1 MKKFSFKRFH
11 WVVWLIVLAL
21 CAPTLVWAGGDKDG
35 PWKKYRED
43 DGITGY
49 QRDVAR
55 SKYPETKA
63 ETVINAPM
71 EVLLEVLMD
80 IPSYPKWM
88 YKCKETDFLE
98 QKDRYNRTLYFA
110 QGVPMGSPDR
120 DAVIKAIT
128 VMDFNAGT
136 SVTTLRSIDDYQYK
150 PEENK
155 KSNAVTD
162 SGNNPKS
169 KRQHMIEFS
178 GKFEL
183 RMLDRNRTWVRY
195 TAYTNPGGFA
205 PRFVVK
211 GVIQKVSFE
220 TVREWK
226 RMAKEPNYIEAAKKG
241 IVLPE
246 IEKAI
251 QEGGLKFAKSQ

>member
-1 MKKFSFKRFH
+1 MKTQTCVRFH
-11 WVVWLIVLAL
+11 WIIWLVIVTLCTPVVI
-21 CAPTLVWAGGDKDG
+21 WASAEKDG
-35 PWKKYRED
+35 AWKKYREE
-43 DGITGY
+43 DGIIGY

-80 IPSYPKWM
+80 IPSYPQWM
-88 YKCKETDFLE
+88 HKCKETALLE
-98 QKDRYNRTLYFA
+98 QKDDYNRVLYFA

-120 DAVIKAIT
+120 DAVIKATTI
-128 VMDFNAGT
+128 MDFNAGT
-136 SVTTLRSIDDYQYK
+136 SVTTLRSIDLHLYK
-150 PEENK
+150 PGKN
-155 KSNAVTD
+155 NN
-162 SGNNPKS
+162 SGEYNPNTFEAD
-169 KRQHMIEFS
+169 RQRMIEFS

-220 TVREWK
+220 TVRDWIQ
-226 RMAKEPNYIEAAKKG
+226 MAKKPKYIKAAAKG
-241 IVLPE
+241 IVIPE
-246 IEKAI
+246 LEQALKSGKLTFSKA
-251 QEGGLKFAKSQ
+251 K

>member
-1 MKKFSFKRFH
+1 MKKNTFKRFH
-11 WVVWLIVLAL
+11 WIVWLIVFAL
-21 CAPTLVWAGGDKDG
+21 CAPTVVWAGGDEDG
-35 PWKKYRED
+35 AWKKYRDD

-63 ETVINAPM
+63 ETIINAPM

-80 IPSYPKWM
+80 IPSFPQWM
-88 YKCKETDFLE
+88 YKCKETVFIE
-98 QKDRYNRTLYFA
+98 ETDRYHRTLYFA

-120 DAVIKAIT
+120 DAVIKAT
-128 VMDFNAGT
+128 TDMDFNAGT
-136 SVTTLRSIDDYQYK
+136 SVTTLRSIDGHPYK
-150 PEENK
+150 HEKENK
-155 KSNAVTD
+155 AATSNPD
-162 SGNNPKS
+162 SNQS
-169 KRQHMIEFS
+169 KRQRMIEFS

-183 RMLDRNRTWVRY
+183 RMIDRNRTWVRY

-226 RMAKEPNYIEAAKKG
+226 RMAKEAKYIEMAKKG

-251 QEGGLKFAKSQ
+251 KEGGLKFAKSQ

>member
-1 MKKFSFKRFH
+1 MKTQTCKRFH
-11 WVVWLIVLAL
+11 WVIWLVVIAL
-21 CAPTLVWAGGDKDG
+21 CAPVVVWAGADKDG
-35 PWKKYRED
+35 AWEKYREE

-55 SKYPETKA
+55 SKYPETRA
-63 ETVINAPM
+63 ETVINEPM

-80 IPSYPKWM
+80 IPSYPQWM
-88 YKCKETDFLE
+88 YKCKETALIK
-98 QKDRYNRTLYFA
+98 QKDDYNRVLYFA

-120 DAVIKAIT
+120 DAVIKAT
-128 VMDFNAGT
+128 TLMNFNAGT
-136 SVTTLRSIDDYQYK
+136 SETTLRSIDNYQYEQNK
-150 PEENK
+150 NK
-155 KSNAVTD
+155 KSGD
-162 SGNNPKS
+162 YNPNTYEAD
-169 KRQHMIEFS
+169 RQRMIEFS

-183 RMLDRNRTWVRY
+183 RMIDRNRTWVRY

-220 TVREWK
+220 TLREWK
-226 RMAKEPNYIEAAKKG
+226 RMAKMPKYIEAATKG

-251 QEGGLKFAKSQ
+251 KSGGLKFAKSK